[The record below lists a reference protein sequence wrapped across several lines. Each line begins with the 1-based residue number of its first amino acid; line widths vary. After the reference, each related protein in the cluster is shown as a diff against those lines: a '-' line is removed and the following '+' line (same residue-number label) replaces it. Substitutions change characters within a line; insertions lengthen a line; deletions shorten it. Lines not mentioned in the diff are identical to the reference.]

1 MPLQDDGKSISFY
14 SCKIK
19 ARPQSGSVFTDI
31 TSYIMIQ
38 PTENDTTILHSRC
51 ILAALLDD
59 HLLDLFRDGGVE
71 FPFHNLGVL
80 LSGGP
85 RRGGEDMQL
94 KIWVRGQELDESDQ
108 GSQIVSYGCSFARSL
123 ALRGVGTDLCPTVP
137 DTSCKT
143 NRY

>member
-1 MPLQDDGKSISFY
+1 MPLQDRGKSISFY

-31 TSYIMIQ
+31 ASYIMIQ
-38 PTENDTTILHSRC
+38 PTENDATILHSRC

-71 FPFHNLGVL
+71 FPFHDLGVL

-94 KIWVRGQELDESDQ
+94 KIWVRGKELDEPDQ
-108 GSQIVSYGCSFARSL
+108 SSQIVSYRCSLVRSL
-123 ALRGVGTDLCPTVP
+123 SLRGVETDLCPTVP
-137 DTSCKT
+137 
-143 NRY
+143 NRLCETERC